1 MLGTRTRRRGT
12 AVKKRVVEER
22 HSMIYVPTLKNLQAL
37 LSNDA
42 MRNEVIQPIVKQV
55 EGI

>member
-1 MLGTRTRRRGT
+1 
-12 AVKKRVVEER
+12 
-22 HSMIYVPTLKNLQAL
+22 MIYVPILKNLQAL

-42 MRNEVIQPIVKQV
+42 VRNEVIQPIIKQV